1 MLTRSRRMRC
11 GIGDRLRIP
20 FMVAFTLALAGC
32 TNPFAGFGPTR
43 GSIFAGGWLTEDVS
57 EAQVPVLYCY
67 GTIGVADCHGD
78 ALPAD
83 EGDRLIGH
91 SGPESGSSC

>member
-1 MLTRSRRMRC
+1 MLTRSLRMRC
-11 GIGDRLRIP
+11 AFRDRLRIP
-20 FMVAFTLALAGC
+20 FMLAFALALAGC
-32 TNPFAGFGPTR
+32 TNPFAAFAPTR

-57 EAQVPVLYCY
+57 EAQVPALYCY

-91 SGPESGSSC
+91 GGPVAGPSR

>member
-1 MLTRSRRMRC
+1 MLNRSLHMRRGARR
-11 GIGDRLRIP
+11 RLRIP
-20 FMVAFTLALAGC
+20 IMLAFACVLASCA
-32 TNPFAGFGPTR
+32 NPFAAHGPTR

-91 SGPESGSSC
+91 SGPVTGSSR